1 MSGISFCYSSPR
13 LAPDVRCRWMS
24 RWFACAR
31 HKQQC
36 LKRLATSISSASLP
50 GQICDVLTRRLTV
63 RKNPSKKGSWDAP
76 AVTVIRLLRQIQ
88 MGPPP
93 QEGTLAH
100 YPVGLPHSPRVLARK
115 YRAQRLAALGLHVMP
130 CAEVRAAPRVLG
142 ALAGVVHSC
151 KGAPTATNT
160 SSCHDD
166 GY

>member
-1 MSGISFCYSSPR
+1 MSLYQKLLLVVGAVLVCAVGAI
-13 LAPDVRCRWMS
+13 LALVSGLLVLS
-24 RWFACAR
+24 RG
-31 HKQQC
+31 
-36 LKRLATSISSASLP
+36 SAEHDADANALRNV
-50 GQICDVLTRRLTV
+50 GCDVLTRRLTV

-151 KGAPTATNT
+151 KGAPHRYEHQR
-160 SSCHDD
+160 CHDD